1 MTSRGP
7 RLAIV
12 GDFNPDFA
20 PHPRTNEAIAH
31 ACNHLGLPVMAD
43 WIPSADLAGRA
54 GARLS
59 GYDGVWIAPGSP
71 YRSMDGA
78 LDAIR
83 FCREQA
89 LPLLGTCGGC
99 QYALIEFARNVL
111 GIVDAQHAEHDPY
124 ASVLVVTPLSCSLVG
139 QRMDVFVE
147 AGSLAAGAYSG
158 TRATEEYY
166 CNFGLNPDY
175 ESQLHNGGLRI
186 IGRDANYE
194 PRILTIPAHPFFLAT
209 VFVPQLRSSPAQPHP
224 LIVAFL
230 KAVARRASS
239 SAPAA
244 AWPG

>member
-1 MTSRGP
+1 
-7 RLAIV
+7 
-12 GDFNPDFA
+12 
-20 PHPRTNEAIAH
+20 
-31 ACNHLGLPVMAD
+31 
-43 WIPSADLAGRA
+43 
-54 GARLS
+54 
-59 GYDGVWIAPGSP
+59 
-71 YRSMDGA
+71 
-78 LDAIR
+78 
-83 FCREQA
+83 
-89 LPLLGTCGGC
+89 
-99 QYALIEFARNVL
+99 
-111 GIVDAQHAEHDPY
+111 
-124 ASVLVVTPLSCSLVG
+124 
-139 QRMDVFVE
+139 MDVFVE